1 MYGVIKVCELFAA
14 SLRKQSAI
22 NGYLERFYSHSI
34 DHPHGWGLACINK
47 DNVIIEKEPLRAGKS
62 YYLKERLSVPIT
74 APIVFA
80 HIRYATIGH
89 VKYEN
94 CHPYT
99 GKDKYGRTWTL
110 IHNGTIFDY
119 PPLSDYRNAQS
130 GDTDSERVLLYIIDS
145 INKNDAQAPEKR
157 IETIEQT
164 IEKMSP
170 GNKLNLI
177 LFDGEQMYVHTNY
190 RNSLYCTNN
199 DEGVF
204 ISTTPLDDSGWVNV
218 PFTRVLVY
226 KDSEVIFT
234 GKNHGNEYVDN
245 IEDTKYLYQIFS
257 DL

>member
-1 MYGVIKVCELFAA
+1 MCELFAA
-14 SLRKQSAI
+14 SLRRPYAI
-22 NGYLERFYSHSI
+22 NGYLKCFYSHSV
-34 DHPHGWGLACINK
+34 DHPHGWGLACIDK
-47 DNVIIEKEPLRAGKS
+47 DNVIIEKEPLRADKS
-62 YYLKERLSVPIT
+62 CYLKERLSVPVS

-110 IHNGTIFDY
+110 IHNGTIFDH
-119 PPLSDYRNAQS
+119 PPLSCYRNEQS
-130 GDTDSERVLLYIIDS
+130 GDTDSERVLLHIIDS
-145 INKNDAQAPEKR
+145 INKNHAQTPEKR

-177 LFDGEQMYVHTNY
+177 LFDGEHMYVHTNY
-190 RNSLYCTNN
+190 KNSLYCTNN
-199 DEGVF
+199 DEGIF
-204 ISTTPLDDSGWVNV
+204 ISTTPLDNSGWVNV

-226 KDSEVIFT
+226 KDSELIFT